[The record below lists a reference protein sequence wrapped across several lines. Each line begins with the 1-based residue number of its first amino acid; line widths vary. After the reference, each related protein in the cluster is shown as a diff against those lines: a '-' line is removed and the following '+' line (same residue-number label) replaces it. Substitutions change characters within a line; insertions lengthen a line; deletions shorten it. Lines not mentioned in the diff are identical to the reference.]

1 MCVHAYINTTGILTH
16 IHESTCIWTHM
27 YGLLLLLY
35 MYRHRHEHG
44 RKRERFPGRMLPQRG
59 VQGLGFRVW
68 GLGFRV

>member
-1 MCVHAYINTTGILTH
+1 
-16 IHESTCIWTHM
+16 M
-27 YGLLLLLY
+27 YGLLLLY